1 MKLIVMFLLCALL
14 PLGSAAQKPEVSV
27 DSDLLASLLGEMPEK
42 RSLQIDTLE
51 SLPLDGGMRYKIRY
65 FIEAGN
71 PVLGTPDDWG
81 SAYVFVPSLPEGEK
95 APAIV
100 ALHLV
105 EQLNAFSEAYLS
117 NGGKDIET
125 LLFEENGG
133 RHCFPPKV
141 KEKAY
146 SWLDRH
152 LKRY

>member
-1 MKLIVMFLLCALL
+1 MTGEALMSL
-14 PLGSAAQKPEVSV
+14 SRRFQK
-27 DSDLLASLLGEMPEK
+27 GK
-42 RSLQIDTLE
+42 
-51 SLPLDGGMRYKIRY
+51 
-65 FIEAGN
+65 
-71 PVLGTPDDWG
+71 
-81 SAYVFVPSLPEGEK
+81 K

-152 LKRY
+152 LKLRIIVFSYVKKIF

>member
-42 RSLQIDTLE
+42 MPLQIDTLE
-51 SLPLDGGMRYKIRY
+51 SCPLDGGVR
-65 FIEAGN
+65 
-71 PVLGTPDDWG
+71 
-81 SAYVFVPSLPEGEK
+81 
-95 APAIV
+95 
-100 ALHLV
+100 
-105 EQLNAFSEAYLS
+105 LNAFSEAYLS

>member
-1 MKLIVMFLLCALL
+1 M
-14 PLGSAAQKPEVSV
+14 
-27 DSDLLASLLGEMPEK
+27 
-42 RSLQIDTLE
+42 
-51 SLPLDGGMRYKIRY
+51 
-65 FIEAGN
+65 
-71 PVLGTPDDWG
+71 
-81 SAYVFVPSLPEGEK
+81 
-95 APAIV
+95 

-117 NGGKDIET
+117 NGGKGIET